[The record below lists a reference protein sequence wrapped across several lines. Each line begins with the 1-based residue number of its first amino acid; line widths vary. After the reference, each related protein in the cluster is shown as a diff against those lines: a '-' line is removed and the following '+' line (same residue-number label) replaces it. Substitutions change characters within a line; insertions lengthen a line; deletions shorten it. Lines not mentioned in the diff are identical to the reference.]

1 MVGLANGTGGWM
13 DSLWTRTFDQSAD
26 DPWQFGNRYPDS
38 TPEHYRSQRFVIQI
52 QFMTAMI
59 SKPISPKTENA
70 LLSPFTHTKSGT
82 LSPRPWNAH
91 RNRHRIP
98 IFFIVSLLH
107 NRGTPNWMIEDTH
120 LWPSTCGRKGLEV

>member
-70 LLSPFTHTKSGT
+70 LLSSYTHEV
-82 LSPRPWNAH
+82 W
-91 RNRHRIP
+91 
-98 IFFIVSLLH
+98 
-107 NRGTPNWMIEDTH
+107 H
-120 LWPSTCGRKGLEV
+120 LEPSTMERPSKSTPDSHFLYREFIAQSGNS